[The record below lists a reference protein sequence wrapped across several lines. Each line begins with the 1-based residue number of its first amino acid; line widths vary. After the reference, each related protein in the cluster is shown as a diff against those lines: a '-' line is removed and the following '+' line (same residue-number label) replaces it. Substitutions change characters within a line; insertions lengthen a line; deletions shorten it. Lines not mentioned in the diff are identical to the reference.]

1 MALRQRARN
10 DEDKQAR
17 RASILTEAG
26 RVLGEHPYGRIT
38 MAQVARACG
47 LAKGT
52 LYLYFRSKEELFLGL
67 LERELLEWF
76 GALRDRLAAIPGV
89 TADALGWEFA
99 TSLEQRELLSNL
111 LVILHT
117 VLEHN
122 IDATTALAF
131 KTMLRDQL
139 HQAGEE
145 LEGVWPG
152 LPKGGGP
159 RMLLRM
165 YALLI
170 GLRQVA
176 FPSPS
181 SPEIAAILARED
193 MESLRV
199 DFKRDLAESLRDLLS
214 GAARQASPA

>member
-26 RVLGEHPYGRIT
+26 RLLGEHPYARIT
-38 MAQVARACG
+38 MAQVAGACG

-76 GALRDRLAAIPGV
+76 GALRDRLATIPGV
-89 TADALGWEFA
+89 TAETLGWEFA

-117 VLEHN
+117 ILEHN
-122 IDATTALAF
+122 VDATTALAF
-131 KTMLRDQL
+131 KTTLRDQL
-139 HQAGEE
+139 TQAGDE
-145 LEGVWPG
+145 LEAVWPA
-152 LPKGGGP
+152 LPKGRGP
-159 RMLLRM
+159 RVLLRM

-176 FPSPS
+176 FPSPK
-181 SPEIAAILARED
+181 IAEILARED

-199 DFKRDLAESLRDLLS
+199 DFTRDLAESLRDLLS
-214 GAARQASPA
+214 GAAQRAAAR

>member
-10 DEDKQAR
+10 EEDKQAR
-17 RASILTEAG
+17 RASILSEAG
-26 RVLGEHPYGRIT
+26 RLLGEHPYGRIT

-52 LYLYFRSKEELFLGL
+52 LYLYFRSKEDLFLGL
-67 LERELLEWF
+67 LEQALLEWF

-89 TADALGWEFA
+89 TAETLGWEFA

-111 LVILHT
+111 LAILHT
-117 VLEHN
+117 ILEHN
-122 IDATTALAF
+122 VDTATALAF
-131 KTMLRDQL
+131 KTTLRDQL
-139 HQAGEE
+139 KQAGEE
-145 LEGVWPG
+145 LEAVWPA
-152 LPKGGGP
+152 LPTGSGP
-159 RMLLRM
+159 RVLLRM

-176 FPSPS
+176 FPP
-181 SPEIAAILARED
+181 PKIAEILARED

-199 DFKRDLAESLRDLLS
+199 DFTRDLAESLRDLLS
-214 GAARQASPA
+214 GAARPPAPS

>member
-17 RASILTEAG
+17 RAAILTEAG
-26 RVLGEHPYGRIT
+26 TLLLEHAYGRIT
-38 MAQVARACG
+38 MAQVAAACG

-52 LYLYFRSKEELFLGL
+52 LYLYFRSKEELFLAL

-76 GALRDRLAAIPGV
+76 ASLRDRLERIAEV
-89 TADALGWEFA
+89 DAEVLGREFA
-99 TSLEQRELLSNL
+99 TSLERRRLLSDL

-122 IDATTALAF
+122 VDGETAVAF
-131 KTMLRDQL
+131 KEVLRDQL
-139 HQAGEE
+139 EEAGAA
-145 LEGVWPG
+145 LEAVWPA
-152 LPKGGGP
+152 LPAGAGP
-159 RMLLRM
+159 RTLLRM

-176 FPSPS
+176 FPSPK
-181 SPEIAAILARED
+181 IATILARDD
-193 MESLRV
+193 MAALRV
-199 DFKRDLAESLRDLLS
+199 DFSRDLAESLRDLLL
-214 GAARQASPA
+214 GAAHSLGGGA

>member
-10 DEDKQAR
+10 DEDKRAR

-26 RVLGEHPYGRIT
+26 RLLGEHAYGRIT
-38 MAQVARACG
+38 MAQVAQACG

-76 GALRDRLAAIPGV
+76 AALRDQLGAVPGV
-89 TADALGWEFA
+89 TAEALGWEFA

-117 VLEHN
+117 ILEHN
-122 IDATTALAF
+122 LDADTALAF
-131 KTMLRDQL
+131 KTTLRDQL
-139 HQAGEE
+139 HEAGDA
-145 LEGVWPG
+145 LETVWPA
-152 LPKGGGP
+152 LPRGSGP
-159 RMLLRM
+159 RVLLRM

-176 FPSPS
+176 FPSPRIS
-181 SPEIAAILARED
+181 EILARED
-193 MESLRV
+193 MESMRV
-199 DFKRDLAESLRDLLS
+199 DFTRDLAESLRDLLS
-214 GAARQASPA
+214 GAAQQAAAR